1 MYRLIISEKPSV
13 SASISYCIG
22 ATEKVSEGKS
32 FYWQGNGYIVSNA
45 LGHLIGIGMPEDY
58 GWGKWELDTLPLIP
72 EFKQFPLYGYGEQIK
87 LIKKLMSRD
96 DVTEVINACDAEREG
111 ECIFRYIYN
120 YLGCT
125 KPTKRLWVSS
135 LTDESIRQGMNTL
148 LDGREKNNL
157 FEAGF
162 ARAKADWI
170 LGMSLSRLYS
180 IVNNDRHK
188 VGRVKTPVLNIISTR
203 DEAISA
209 FTKRPFY
216 KVLLENG
223 AECENVFDTQEQAE
237 KIRSKCMGKVAVVS
251 LAKSD
256 RKSENRP
263 LLHSLT
269 SLQQEANDVFG
280 MTAADTLAAAQ
291 SLYEKKLLTYP
302 RTDSNYLSDDMIPL
316 IESIVKRLSAYDND
330 RTSALLYNGL
340 NIDKRVIDNSKIS
353 DHHAIIPT
361 NLIGRL
367 AKADLNENEQRIVK
381 LVINRFLCA
390 LDKPYIYDET
400 KYEFTV
406 EGEVFRLPVKIPT
419 EMEWR
424 KYKPAEAMDMD
435 EESEFTPQVKYSEGD
450 VITTINMNVKQGET
464 KPPKRFTESSLLAV
478 MENIDRLIDDKE
490 LKGFVKERGLETP
503 ATRASIIEELIAAG
517 YIERK
522 KKQLVST
529 EYGRTFVASL
539 PENVKSAELTAQWE
553 QALSDIENGTGKA
566 ETLLAEIKQN
576 VTDIIAIEKS
586 NGNRVAVSR
595 KVDVGKCPRCGKAV
609 IENSK
614 GFSCSAGRENCGFF
628 IFKEDK
634 RIGRSY
640 TAAEITELLS
650 RGKVTLKNCT
660 SSKGNK
666 YSAVFS
672 LDDTGKYV
680 NLKLEEFVG
689 GRKRKLCKNKGVPYL
704 GASSSS
710 RLSKLDS
717 NKILI

>member
-1 MYRLIISEKPSV
+1 MLRFIISEKPSV
-13 SASISYCIG
+13 STSIAYCVG
-22 ATEKVSEGKS
+22 ATEKVKDGKN

-58 GWGKWELDTLPLIP
+58 GWEKWELETLPLIP
-72 EFKQFPLYGYGEQIK
+72 QDFKLFPLHGYGEQIK
-87 LIKKLMSRD
+87 LLKSLMNRD
-96 DVTEVINACDAEREG
+96 DVTEIINACDAGREG

-120 YLGCT
+120 YLGCK
-125 KPTKRLWVSS
+125 KPTKRLWISS
-135 LTDESIRQGMNTL
+135 LTDESIKQGMAKL
-148 LDGREKNNL
+148 IDGREKDNL

-203 DEAISA
+203 DKAISA

-223 AECENVFDTQEQAE
+223 AECESVFDTAEQAE
-237 KIRSKCMGKVAVVS
+237 AVRAKCAGKNGTVS
-251 LAKSD
+251 SAKTEQ
-256 RKSENRP
+256 KKENRP

-280 MTAADTLAAAQ
+280 LTAADTLAAAQ

-316 IESIVKRLSAYDND
+316 VESIVKCLSDYDSE
-330 RTSALLYNGL
+330 RTAVLRSNGL

-367 AKADLNENEQRIVK
+367 GEASLNEDEQRVVK

-390 LDKPYIYDET
+390 LDKPYSYEET
-400 KYEFTV
+400 KYETSV
-406 EGEVFRLPVKIPT
+406 EGEIFKLTVKIPV
-419 EMEWR
+419 ELGWK
-424 KYKPAEAMDMD
+424 KYKPAEPMDMD
-435 EESEFTPQVKYSEGD
+435 EESEFTPQVKYSEND
-450 VITTINMNVKQGET
+450 VITAINMTVKQGET

-490 LKGFVKERGLETP
+490 LKGFVKERGFGTP
-503 ATRASIIEELIAAG
+503 ATRATIIEELILAG

-522 KKQLVST
+522 KKQLIST
-529 EYGRTFVASL
+529 EYGKAFVASL
-539 PENVKSAELTAQWE
+539 PENVKSAELTAHWE
-553 QALSDIENGTGKA
+553 QALSDIESGTGKSEA
-566 ETLLAEIKQN
+566 LISEIVKN
-576 VTDIIAIEKS
+576 VSDIIGLEK
-586 NGNRVAVSR
+586 NKGNRVAVSR
-595 KVDVGKCPRCGKAV
+595 KVEVGKCPRCGMSV
-609 IENSK
+609 VENSK
-614 GFSCSAGRENCGFF
+614 GFSCSAGREKCGFF
-628 IFKEDK
+628 IFKTDK
-634 RIGRSY
+634 RIGRDY
-640 TAAEITELLS
+640 NAAEIRDLLS
-650 RGKVTLKNCT
+650 FGKVTLKNCT

-666 YSAVFS
+666 YSAVFT

-689 GRKRKLCKNKGVPYL
+689 RKKTP
-704 GASSSS
+704 
-710 RLSKLDS
+710 SKAI
-717 NKILI
+717 KVEQIIF